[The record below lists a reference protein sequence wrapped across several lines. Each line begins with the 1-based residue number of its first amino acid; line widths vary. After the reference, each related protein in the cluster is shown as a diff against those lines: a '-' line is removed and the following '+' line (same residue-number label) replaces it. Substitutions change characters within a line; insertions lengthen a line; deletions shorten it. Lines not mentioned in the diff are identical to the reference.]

1 MISPFN
7 GLAHLEIH
15 WQGHLLAYLQG
26 GLHIGDIYP
35 CALLPTER
43 LVRALL
49 FESLLMTMN
58 NELQTWVAPRF
69 HWELPMF
76 EDTLALTSQYIKL
89 KKRSL
94 CFYQFCTFFQALRHY

>member
-58 NELQTWVAPRF
+58 NELPTRSGSYPG
-69 HWELPMF
+69 
-76 EDTLALTSQYIKL
+76 L
-89 KKRSL
+89 KTHSHSPHNIL
-94 CFYQFCTFFQALRHY
+94 N